1 MILSMTG
8 FGHSK
13 TEYNG
18 KVIRV
23 EIKSLNARSTE
34 IRCKLPNSYRDREMD
49 LRKRVI
55 DALQRGKL
63 DLTITV
69 DGFSDEENAFINA
82 DAFRKYFRELN
93 MLREELNITEGDIL
107 QSVLRIPN
115 VIGQNEDMADEE
127 EWKLVEKTVDL
138 AITSIKK
145 FRADEGLVLKA
156 DLIERIKAIE
166 QNLKSIEPFE
176 IARLDRIKDRLK
188 KNMDEFVVKQ
198 QVDQNRYEQEILY
211 YIEKLDINEEKVRL
225 GQHCIYF
232 MEELDHIEDQKGR
245 KLSFI
250 AQEIGREIN
259 TIGAKAQDSDIQQF
273 VVMMKD
279 ELEKLKEQLANI
291 L

>member
-82 DAFRKYFRELN
+82 DDFRKYFRELN

-166 QNLKSIEPFE
+166 QNLKSIEPYE

>member
-1 MILSMTG
+1 MTG

-13 TEYNG
+13 AEING

-34 IRCKLPNSYRDREMD
+34 IRCKLPNAYRDREMD
-49 LRKRVI
+49 LRKKVI

-63 DLTITV
+63 DLTITL

-82 DAFRKYFRELN
+82 DAFKKYFKELN
-93 MLREELNITEGDIL
+93 ALRQELNITEGDIL
-107 QSVLRIPN
+107 QSILRIPN
-115 VIGQNEDMADEE
+115 VVGQNEDMADDE
-127 EWKLVEKTVDL
+127 EWTIVEKTIDE
-138 AITSIKK
+138 AIVNIKK
-145 FRADEGLVLKA
+145 FRADEGLVLRA
-156 DLIERIKAIE
+156 DLLERVKYIE
-166 QNLKSIEPFE
+166 QHLKSIEPFE
-176 IARLDRIKDRLK
+176 QARLDRIKDRLK
-188 KNMDEFVVKQ
+188 KNMEEFVINQ

-225 GQHCIYF
+225 SQHCIYF
-232 MEELDHIEDQKGR
+232 KDELDAKDDQKGR

-259 TIGAKAQDSDIQQF
+259 TIGAKANDSDIQQY

>member
-1 MILSMTG
+1 MTG

-13 TEYNG
+13 TEING
-18 KVIRV
+18 KIIRV
-23 EIKSLNARSTE
+23 EIKSLNARTTE

-49 LRKRVI
+49 LRKKVI
-55 DALQRGKL
+55 DKLQRGKL

-82 DAFRKYFRELN
+82 DAFKKYYRELSAL
-93 MLREELNITEGDIL
+93 MQELNITEGDIM
-107 QSVLRIPN
+107 QSILRVPN
-115 VIGQNEDMADEE
+115 VIGQHEELADDA
-127 EWKLVEKTVDL
+127 EWALVEKTVEEAL
-138 AITSIKK
+138 VSINK
-145 FRADEGLVLKA
+145 FRVDEGLVLRQ
-156 DLIERIKAIE
+156 DLVDRIKQIE
-166 QNLKSIEPFE
+166 AHLKSIEPYE
-176 IARLDRIKDRLK
+176 AVRLDRIKDKLK
-188 KNMDEFVVKQ
+188 KNMEEFALKQ
-198 QVDQNRYEQEILY
+198 NVDQNRYEQEILY

-225 GQHCIYF
+225 SQHCVYF
-232 MEELDHIEDQKGR
+232 VEELDHEEDQKGR

>member
-13 TEYNG
+13 TEING
-18 KVIRV
+18 KIIRV
-23 EIKSLNARSTE
+23 EIKSLNARTTE

-55 DALQRGKL
+55 DKLQRGKL
-63 DLTITV
+63 DLTITL

-82 DAFRKYFRELN
+82 DAFRKYYRELN
-93 MLREELNITEGDIL
+93 ALRRELNITEGDIL
-107 QSVLRIPN
+107 QSILRVPN
-115 VIGQNEDMADEE
+115 VIGQNEELADDEE
-127 EWKLVEKTVDL
+127 WSIVEKTVDEAL
-138 AITSIKK
+138 VSINK
-145 FRADEGLVLKA
+145 FRIDEGLVLKQ
-156 DLIERIKAIE
+156 DLVERIKQIE
-166 QNLKSIEPFE
+166 NHLKSIEPYE
-176 IARLDRIKDRLK
+176 AVRLDRIKDKLK
-188 KNMDEFVVKQ
+188 KNMEEFALKQ
-198 QVDQNRYEQEILY
+198 NVDQNRYEQEILY

-225 GQHCIYF
+225 SQHCVYF
-232 MEELDHIEDQKGR
+232 IEELDHKDDQKGR

>member
-13 TEYNG
+13 TEING
-18 KVIRV
+18 KIIRV
-23 EIKSLNARSTE
+23 EIKSLNARTTE

-55 DALQRGKL
+55 DKLQRGKL
-63 DLTITV
+63 DLTITL

-82 DAFRKYFRELN
+82 DAFRKYYRELN
-93 MLREELNITEGDIL
+93 ALRQELNITEGDIL
-107 QSVLRIPN
+107 QSILRVPN
-115 VIGQNEDMADEE
+115 VIGQNEELADDEE
-127 EWKLVEKTVDL
+127 WSIVEKTVDEAL
-138 AITSIKK
+138 VSINK
-145 FRADEGLVLKA
+145 FRIDEGLVLRN
-156 DLIERIKAIE
+156 DLIERIKQIE
-166 QNLKSIEPFE
+166 SHLKSIEPYE
-176 IARLDRIKDRLK
+176 AVRLDRIKDKLK
-188 KNMDEFVVKQ
+188 KNMEEFALKQ
-198 QVDQNRYEQEILY
+198 NVDQNRYEQEILY

-225 GQHCIYF
+225 SQHCVYF
-232 MEELDHIEDQKGR
+232 IEELDHKDDQKGR

>member
-8 FGHSK
+8 FGQSK
-13 TEYNG
+13 CDHQG

-23 EIKSLNARSTE
+23 EIKSLNARATE
-34 IRCKLPNSYRDREMD
+34 VRCKLPNAYRDREME
-49 LRKRVI
+49 LRKQVM

-69 DGFSDEENAFINA
+69 DGFSNEDNAFINA
-82 DAFRKYFRELN
+82 EAFKKFYKELN
-93 MLREELNITEGDIL
+93 AIRHELNIKDGDIL
-107 QSVLRIPN
+107 QAILRIPN
-115 VIGQNEDMADEE
+115 VIGQNDEFADED
-127 EWKLVEKTVDL
+127 EWALVQNIVNE
-138 AITSIKK
+138 AIENIKK
-145 FRADEGLVLKA
+145 FRIDEGLVLRK
-156 DLIERIKAIE
+156 DLILRIHNIENHLTAIA
-166 QNLKSIEPFE
+166 PFE
-176 IARLDRIKDRLK
+176 AVRLDRIKDRLK
-188 KNMDEFVVKQ
+188 KNMEDFVQKL

-211 YIEKLDINEEKVRL
+211 YIEKLDIHEEKVRL
-225 GQHCIYF
+225 AQHCAYF
-232 MEELDHIEDQKGR
+232 IEELDHVDDQKGR

-259 TIGAKAQDSDIQQF
+259 TIGAKANDSDIQQF

>member
-13 TEYNG
+13 LEYNG
-18 KVIRV
+18 KIIRV

-34 IRCKLPNSYRDREMD
+34 IRCKLPNAYRDREMD
-49 LRKRVI
+49 IRKKVI
-55 DALQRGKL
+55 DELQRGKL
-63 DLTITV
+63 DVTITL

-82 DAFRKYFRELN
+82 DAFRKYYRELAV
-93 MLREELNITEGDIL
+93 LREELHIEHGDIM
-107 QSVLRIPN
+107 QAVLRIPN
-115 VIGQNEDMADEE
+115 VIGQNDDMADEQ
-127 EWKLVEKTVDL
+127 EWHKVERAIDEALVG
-138 AITSIKK
+138 IKK
-145 FRADEGLVLKA
+145 FRMDEGLVLKE
-156 DLIERIKAIE
+156 DLLERIRAIE
-166 QNLKSIEPFE
+166 KHLKAVKPYESV
-176 IARLDRIKDRLK
+176 RLDRVKERLK
-188 KNMDEFVVKQ
+188 KNMDEFIVNQ
-198 QVDQNRYEQEILY
+198 SVDQSRYEQEMLY

-225 GQHCIYF
+225 SQHCVYF
-232 MEELDHIEDQKGR
+232 LEELESHEDQKGR

-259 TIGAKAQDSDIQQF
+259 TIGAKAQDTDIQQL

>member
-13 TEYNG
+13 TEING
-18 KVIRV
+18 KIIRV
-23 EIKSLNARSTE
+23 EIKSLNARTTE
-34 IRCKLPNSYRDREMD
+34 IRCKLPKSYRDREMD

-55 DALQRGKL
+55 DKLQRGKL
-63 DLTITV
+63 DLTITL

-82 DAFRKYFRELN
+82 DAFRKYYRELN
-93 MLREELNITEGDIL
+93 ALRQELNITEGDIL
-107 QSVLRIPN
+107 QSILRVPN
-115 VIGQNEDMADEE
+115 VIGQNEELADDEE
-127 EWKLVEKTVDL
+127 WSIVEKTVDEAL
-138 AITSIKK
+138 VSINK
-145 FRADEGLVLKA
+145 FRIDEGLVLKQ
-156 DLIERIKAIE
+156 DLVERIKQIE
-166 QNLKSIEPFE
+166 NHLKSIEPYE
-176 IARLDRIKDRLK
+176 AVRLDRIKDKLK
-188 KNMDEFVVKQ
+188 KNMEEFALKQ
-198 QVDQNRYEQEILY
+198 NVDQNRYEQEILY

-225 GQHCIYF
+225 SQHCVYF
-232 MEELDHIEDQKGR
+232 IEELDHKDDQKGR

>member
-1 MILSMTG
+1 MTG

>member
-1 MILSMTG
+1 MTG

-93 MLREELNITEGDIL
+93 MLRQELNITEGDIL

-115 VIGQNEDMADEE
+115 VIGQNEDMAEEE

-156 DLIERIKAIE
+156 DLIERVKAIE
-166 QNLKSIEPFE
+166 QNLKSIEPYE

>member
-13 TEYNG
+13 TEING
-18 KVIRV
+18 KIIRV
-23 EIKSLNARSTE
+23 EIKSLNARTTE

-55 DALQRGKL
+55 DKLQRGKL
-63 DLTITV
+63 DLTITL

-82 DAFRKYFRELN
+82 DAFRKYYRELN
-93 MLREELNITEGDIL
+93 ALRQELNITEGDIL
-107 QSVLRIPN
+107 QSILRVPN
-115 VIGQNEDMADEE
+115 VIGQNEELADDEE
-127 EWKLVEKTVDL
+127 WSIVEKTVDEAL
-138 AITSIKK
+138 VSINK
-145 FRADEGLVLKA
+145 FRIDEGLVLKY
-156 DLIERIKAIE
+156 DLVERIKQIE
-166 QNLKSIEPFE
+166 NHLKSIEPYE
-176 IARLDRIKDRLK
+176 AIRLDRIKDKLK
-188 KNMDEFVVKQ
+188 KNMEEFALKQ
-198 QVDQNRYEQEILY
+198 NIDQNRYEQEILY

-225 GQHCIYF
+225 SQHCVYF
-232 MEELDHIEDQKGR
+232 IVELDHKEDQKGR

>member
-93 MLREELNITEGDIL
+93 MLRQELNITEGDIL

-115 VIGQNEDMADEE
+115 VIGQNEDMAEEE

-156 DLIERIKAIE
+156 DLIERVKAIE
-166 QNLKSIEPFE
+166 QNLKSIEPYE

-245 KLSFI
+245 KLPFI

>member
-13 TEYNG
+13 TEING
-18 KVIRV
+18 KIIRV
-23 EIKSLNARSTE
+23 EIKSLNARTTE

-55 DALQRGKL
+55 DKLQRGKL
-63 DLTITV
+63 DLTITL

-82 DAFRKYFRELN
+82 DAFRKYYRELN
-93 MLREELNITEGDIL
+93 ALRQELNITEGDIL
-107 QSVLRIPN
+107 QSILRVPN
-115 VIGQNEDMADEE
+115 VIGQNEELADDEE
-127 EWKLVEKTVDL
+127 WSIVEKTVDEAL
-138 AITSIKK
+138 ISINK
-145 FRADEGLVLKA
+145 FRIDEGLVLKQ
-156 DLIERIKAIE
+156 DLVERIKQIE
-166 QNLKSIEPFE
+166 NHLKSIEPYE
-176 IARLDRIKDRLK
+176 AVRLDRIKDKLK
-188 KNMDEFVVKQ
+188 KNMEEFALKQ
-198 QVDQNRYEQEILY
+198 NVDQNRYEQEILY

-225 GQHCIYF
+225 SQHCVYF
-232 MEELDHIEDQKGR
+232 IEELDHKDDQKGR

>member
-1 MILSMTG
+1 MTG

-13 TEYNG
+13 TEMQG
-18 KVIRV
+18 KMVRV

-34 IRCKLPNSYRDREMD
+34 IRCKLPTSYRDREMD
-49 LRKRVI
+49 LRKKVI
-55 DALQRGKL
+55 DALQRGKM

-82 DAFRKYFRELN
+82 DAFRKYYKELSA
-93 MLREELNITEGDIL
+93 LKQELGIHDGDIL
-107 QSVLRIPN
+107 QSILRIPN
-115 VIGQNEDMADEE
+115 VVGQNEDLADEE
-127 EWKLVEKTVDL
+127 EWQIVEKTIDQ
-138 AITSIKK
+138 AITNIKK
-145 FRADEGLVLKA
+145 FRADEGQVLKA
-156 DLIERIKAIE
+156 DLLERIQAIE

-176 IARLDRIKDRLK
+176 MIRLDRIKERLR
-188 KNMDEFVVKQ
+188 KNMEEFAVNQ

-225 GQHCIYF
+225 SQHCAYF
-232 MEELDHIEDQKGR
+232 RDELETKEEQKGR

-259 TIGAKAQDSDIQQF
+259 TIGAKANDSDIQQF

>member
-1 MILSMTG
+1 MTG

-13 TEYNG
+13 TEING
-18 KVIRV
+18 KIIRV

-34 IRCKLPNSYRDREMD
+34 IRCKLPNTYRDREMD
-49 LRKRVI
+49 LRKKVI
-55 DALQRGKL
+55 DSLQRGKM
-63 DLTITV
+63 DLTITL
-69 DGFSDEENAFINA
+69 DGFSNEENAFINA
-82 DAFRKYFRELN
+82 DAFRKYYKELN
-93 MLREELNITEGDIL
+93 AIRQELNITEGDVL
-107 QSVLRIPN
+107 QSILRIPN
-115 VIGQNEDMADEE
+115 VIGQNEDMADDE
-127 EWKLVEKTVDL
+127 EWQEVEKAVDQAL
-138 AITSIKK
+138 INIKK
-145 FRADEGLVLKA
+145 FRADEGLVLRA
-156 DLIERIKAIE
+156 DLLERIQCIE
-166 QNLKSIEPFE
+166 QHLKSIEPLE
-176 IARLDRIKDRLK
+176 MARLDRIKDRLK
-188 KNMDEFVVKQ
+188 KNMEEFVINQ

-232 MEELDHIEDQKGR
+232 KEELDLNIDQKGR

-259 TIGAKAQDSDIQQF
+259 TIGAKANDSEIQQF

>member
-13 TEYNG
+13 TEING
-18 KVIRV
+18 KIIRV
-23 EIKSLNARSTE
+23 EIKSLNARTTE

-55 DALQRGKL
+55 DKLQRGKL
-63 DLTITV
+63 DLTITL

-82 DAFRKYFRELN
+82 DAFRKYYRELN
-93 MLREELNITEGDIL
+93 ALRQELNITEGDIL
-107 QSVLRIPN
+107 QSILRVPN
-115 VIGQNEDMADEE
+115 VIGQNEELADDQ
-127 EWKLVEKTVDL
+127 EWLIVEKTVEEAL
-138 AITSIKK
+138 VSINK
-145 FRADEGLVLKA
+145 FRIDEGLVLKQ
-156 DLIERIKAIE
+156 DLVERVKQIESH
-166 QNLKSIEPFE
+166 LKSIEPYE
-176 IARLDRIKDRLK
+176 AVRLDRIKDKLK
-188 KNMDEFVVKQ
+188 KNMEEFALKQ
-198 QVDQNRYEQEILY
+198 NVDQNRYEQEILY

-225 GQHCIYF
+225 SQHCVYF
-232 MEELDHIEDQKGR
+232 IEELDHKDDQKGR

>member
-1 MILSMTG
+1 MTG

-13 TEYNG
+13 TEING
-18 KVIRV
+18 KIIRV

-34 IRCKLPNSYRDREMD
+34 IRCKLPNTYRDREMD
-49 LRKRVI
+49 LRKKVI

-82 DAFRKYFRELN
+82 DAFKKYYKELN
-93 MLREELNITEGDIL
+93 ALRQELNIVDGDIL
-107 QSVLRIPN
+107 QSILRIPN
-115 VIGQNEDMADEE
+115 VIGQNEEMADDE
-127 EWKLVEKTVDL
+127 EWAIVEN
-138 AITSIKK
+138 AIDEAIVNIQK
-145 FRADEGLVLKA
+145 FRADEGLVLKV
-156 DLIERIKAIE
+156 DLLERIHCIE
-166 QNLKSIEPFE
+166 QHLKSIEPFE
-176 IARLDRIKDRLK
+176 KARLGHIKDRLK
-188 KNMDEFVVKQ
+188 KNMEEFILNQ

-225 GQHCIYF
+225 AQHCIYF
-232 MEELDHIEDQKGR
+232 KEELEAKDEQKGR

-259 TIGAKAQDSDIQQF
+259 TIGAKANNSDIQQY

>member
-166 QNLKSIEPFE
+166 QNLKSIEPYE
-176 IARLDRIKDRLK
+176 IARLDRIKERLK

>member
-82 DAFRKYFRELN
+82 DAFRKYFKELN
-93 MLREELNITEGDIL
+93 LLRQELNITEGDIL

-115 VIGQNEDMADEE
+115 VIGQNEEMADED

-138 AITSIKK
+138 AIASIKK

-176 IARLDRIKDRLK
+176 ISRLDRIKDRLK

-232 MEELDHIEDQKGR
+232 MEELDHAEDQKGR

>member
-13 TEYNG
+13 TEING

-55 DALQRGKL
+55 DSLQRGKL
-63 DLTITV
+63 DLTITL
-69 DGFSDEENAFINA
+69 DGFSEEENAFINA
-82 DAFRKYFRELN
+82 DAFRKYYKELN
-93 MLREELNITEGDIL
+93 SLRQELNITEGDIL

-115 VIGQNEDMADEE
+115 VIGQNEELADED
-127 EWKLVEKTVDL
+127 EWKLVEKTVDEAL
-138 AITSIKK
+138 ASIIK
-145 FRADEGLVLKA
+145 FRYDEGLVLRH
-156 DLIERIKAIE
+156 DLIERIRYIE
-166 QNLKSIEPFE
+166 QHLKSIEPYE
-176 IARLDRIKDRLK
+176 SVRLDRIKERLK
-188 KNMDEFVVKQ
+188 KNMEVFSQKQ

-225 GQHCIYF
+225 SQHCTYF
-232 MEELDHIEDQKGR
+232 MEELDHKDDQKGR

-259 TIGAKAQDSDIQQF
+259 TIGAKAQDSDIQQY

>member
-13 TEYNG
+13 TEIHG

-34 IRCKLPNSYRDREMD
+34 IRCKLPNAYRDREMD
-49 LRKRVI
+49 LRKKVL

-63 DLTITV
+63 DLTITL

-82 DAFRKYFRELN
+82 DAFKKYYKELN
-93 MLREELNITEGDIL
+93 ALRQELNITEGDIL
-107 QSVLRIPN
+107 QSILRIPN
-115 VIGQNEDMADEE
+115 VIGQNEDMADDE
-127 EWKLVEKTVDL
+127 EWLLVEKTIDD
-138 AITSIKK
+138 AIVNIKK
-145 FRADEGLVLKA
+145 FRADEGLVLRD
-156 DLIERIKAIE
+156 DLLDRIKNIE
-166 QNLKSIEPFE
+166 MHLKSIEPHE
-176 IARLDRIKDRLK
+176 QARLGHIKDRLK
-188 KNMDEFVVKQ
+188 KNMEEFVINQ

-232 MEELDHIEDQKGR
+232 KEELDAADDQKGR

-259 TIGAKAQDSDIQQF
+259 TIGAKANNSDIQQY

>member
-166 QNLKSIEPFE
+166 QNLKSIEPYE

>member
-13 TEYNG
+13 TEFNG
-18 KVIRV
+18 KIIRV

-34 IRCKLPNSYRDREMD
+34 IRCKLPNAYRDREMD
-49 LRKRVI
+49 LRKKVI

-63 DLTITV
+63 DLTITL

-82 DAFRKYFRELN
+82 DAFKKYYKELN
-93 MLREELNITEGDIL
+93 ALREELNIKDGDIL
-107 QSVLRIPN
+107 QSILRIPN
-115 VIGQNEDMADEE
+115 VIGQNEDMADDE
-127 EWKLVEKTVDL
+127 EWAIVEKTIDE
-138 AITSIKK
+138 AIINIKK
-145 FRADEGLVLKA
+145 FRADEGLVLRD
-156 DLIERIKAIE
+156 DLLERINYIE
-166 QNLKSIEPFE
+166 QHLKSIEPYE
-176 IARLDRIKDRLK
+176 QARLGHIKDRLK
-188 KNMDEFVVKQ
+188 KNMEEFILNQ

-232 MEELDHIEDQKGR
+232 KDELDAKDEQKGR

-259 TIGAKAQDSDIQQF
+259 TIGAKANNSDIQQF

>member
-13 TEYNG
+13 TEING
-18 KVIRV
+18 KIIRV
-23 EIKSLNARSTE
+23 EIKSLNARTTE

-55 DALQRGKL
+55 DKLQRGKL
-63 DLTITV
+63 DLTITL

-82 DAFRKYFRELN
+82 DAFRKYYRELN
-93 MLREELNITEGDIL
+93 ALRQELNITEGDIL
-107 QSVLRIPN
+107 QSILRVPN
-115 VIGQNEDMADEE
+115 VIGQNEELADDEE
-127 EWKLVEKTVDL
+127 WSIVEKTVDEAL
-138 AITSIKK
+138 VSINK
-145 FRADEGLVLKA
+145 FRIDEGLVLRQ
-156 DLIERIKAIE
+156 DLIERIKQIE
-166 QNLKSIEPFE
+166 NHLKSIEPYE
-176 IARLDRIKDRLK
+176 AVRLDRIKDKLK
-188 KNMDEFVVKQ
+188 KNMEEFALKQ
-198 QVDQNRYEQEILY
+198 NVDQNRYEQEILY

-225 GQHCIYF
+225 SQHCVYF
-232 MEELDHIEDQKGR
+232 IEELDHKDDQKGR

-250 AQEIGREIN
+250 TQEIGREIN

>member
-1 MILSMTG
+1 MTG

-82 DAFRKYFRELN
+82 DAFRKYFKELN
-93 MLREELNITEGDIL
+93 ALRQELNITEGDIL

-115 VIGQNEDMADEE
+115 VIGQNEEMAEEE
-127 EWKLVEKTVDL
+127 EWRLVETTVDQ
-138 AITSIKK
+138 AISSIKK
-145 FRADEGLVLKA
+145 FRADEGLVLKS
-156 DLIERIKAIE
+156 DLMERVNSIE
-166 QNLKSIEPFE
+166 QHLKSIEPFE
-176 IARLDRIKDRLK
+176 FARLDRIKDRLK

-225 GQHCIYF
+225 GQHCTYF
-232 MEELDHIEDQKGR
+232 IEELEHKEDQKGR